1 MMREIWW
8 ILVGTFPV
16 YKIPCWANIS
26 HPKPKP
32 TAKRCGLNSLSE
44 INLHQKK
51 KKKKTGILILSCTI
65 PFLLLLC
72 RKKEKNNLLWRSQAI
87 AGGAN
92 DIIHQTSD
100 LGDAATRR

>member
-51 KKKKTGILILSCTI
+51 KKNWDFDPFVYYSLLVVVVPKKG
-65 PFLLLLC
+65 
-72 RKKEKNNLLWRSQAI
+72 KEQPALAI
-87 AGGAN
+87 
-92 DIIHQTSD
+92 TSD
-100 LGDAATRR
+100 RWGSERHHPSNEKLGDAATRR